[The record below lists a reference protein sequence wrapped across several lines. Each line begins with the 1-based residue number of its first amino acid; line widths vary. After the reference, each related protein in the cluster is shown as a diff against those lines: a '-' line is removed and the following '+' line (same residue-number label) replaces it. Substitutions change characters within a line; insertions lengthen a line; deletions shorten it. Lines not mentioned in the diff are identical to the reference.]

1 MDELRKPRFSDER
14 RFFFINVGYVS
25 WGGLFLTIWSL
36 FLSGCSSI
44 DVRLERISR
53 TNIDSGDGYTVLL
66 EGDAAEE
73 EALGKCVSTH
83 LEKILPGLR
92 FMNSA
97 EFKQITVPIFNQG
110 RQPTCLEFEEIFDDK
125 RKKQTQFPQN
135 GSLQGSVSAQDRG
148 TPINTKYNANKG
160 IKEYDEIDPK
170 SLDPRIQLLI
180 EKTAPF
186 GLRFFICVSKSQVT
200 DKGFRG
206 GGGGGFAVLG
216 YGWGEKLSFTGHI
229 FDIKQ
234 GLNLGHISLMAKEGG
249 GVGFFLP
256 LFTFPFP
263 IPFVAVSEG
272 ETGACQRFGEEIAK
286 FIGGDAVGE
295 ISTQIKISHIKEV
308 PACDPAQT
316 QIGTTGDDTQI
327 FTGTDDVDHIC
338 QYGLEGNDIQYANG
352 AGGNDTIYQEGGPED
367 DKQTAIGGSGDDYIY
382 QIGGDGNDVMIAD
395 GGPGNDRIIQ
405 QGGAG
410 DDLIT
415 ATGGDGDDLIIQ
427 YGGAGNDTLK
437 VDAGRGND
445 VVRIY
450 AGSGNDIIIYNVSE
464 GQDDVSIDGGLGI
477 DTLIVNKNNNN
488 FTLTDQLGNPLY
500 TSGTGGSLIRVKD
513 VECINVVGASD
524 QLISQLG
531 VCP

>member
-1 MDELRKPRFSDER
+1 MGDLRKPQFSKEKR
-14 RFFFINVGYVS
+14 GLFLNVGYFS
-25 WGGLFLTIWSL
+25 WVGLFLTIWAL
-36 FLSGCSSI
+36 FLSGCSSVNS
-44 DVRLERISR
+44 VRLERICR
-53 TNIDSGDGYTVLL
+53 TNIASGDGYTVIL
-66 EGDAAEE
+66 EGDGESPEE
-73 EALGKCVSTH
+73 EALGQCVSTP

-97 EFKQITVPIFNQG
+97 EFKQITVPIFNLG
-110 RQPTCLEFEEIFDDK
+110 RKPNCVEFEEIF
-125 RKKQTQFPQN
+125 KQTQFPQK
-135 GSLQGSVSAQDRG
+135 GSFQENVSVQDGG
-148 TPINTKYNANKG
+148 TPINTNKNDNKG

-180 EKTAPF
+180 DKTAPF

-200 DKGFRG
+200 DKGFGG

-216 YGWGEKLSFTGHI
+216 YDWGKKLSYTGHI

-272 ETGACQRFGEEIAK
+272 ETEACQRFGEEIAK

-295 ISTQIKISHIKEV
+295 ISTQIKISHIREV
-308 PACDPAQT
+308 PTCDPAQT

-327 FTGTDDVDHIC
+327 FTGADDVDRIC
-338 QYGLEGNDIQYANG
+338 QYGLEGNDTQYANG
-352 AGGNDTIYQEGGPED
+352 AGGNDTIYQDGGPGD

-382 QIGGDGNDVMIAD
+382 QIGGDGNEAMIAD
-395 GGPGNDRIIQ
+395 SGPGNDRIIQ

-410 DDLIT
+410 NDFMT

-464 GQDDVSIDGGLGI
+464 GQDDVFIEGGLGM
-477 DTLIVNKNNNN
+477 DTLIVNKNNNS
-488 FTLTDQLGNPLY
+488 FTLADQLGNPLY
-500 TSGTGGSLIRVKD
+500 TSETGGSLIRVKD